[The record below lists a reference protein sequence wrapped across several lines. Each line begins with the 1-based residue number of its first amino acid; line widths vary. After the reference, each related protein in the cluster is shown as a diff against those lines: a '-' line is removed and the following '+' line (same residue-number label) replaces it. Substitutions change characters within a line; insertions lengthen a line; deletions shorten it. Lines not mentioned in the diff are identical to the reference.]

1 MRKRFLPLLA
11 LVALA
16 SCTQNEMD
24 LKESNDQVPIMLG
37 ANALSVDASTVT
49 RAPFEGK
56 IGDDS
61 QTLTAMVLASKTNTS
76 YVTLYAKGCMTFTD
90 ETTDVG
96 YITATSP
103 APAVAFT
110 GNSYYPADGSKLYFS
125 ALYPADDTK
134 WSVAVTAATYTF
146 DGCTDIMA
154 AAQVNADK
162 TAHAA
167 TVAPDPVTAST
178 IPAFAFKHLLT
189 KLNLKFKAEDQAAI
203 DAWGKI
209 SKIELIKAGANSN
222 VNTKV
227 EVDLINGTAATASAF
242 ATGASTFKCYG
253 LTEVAAT
260 APASGMVKVY
270 TDTEY
275 ASQTYDLT
283 TTAAYQAYTL
293 AAPIMADGTAD
304 YTFKIYAANAQGGSM
319 EVPVDL
325 KRTVSGTTTL
335 FTGDTQGK
343 AFDITL
349 LFKAK
354 TITATAAVTG
364 WNVDNIDNDD
374 TVIE

>member
-24 LKESNDQVPIMLG
+24 LKEANNGQVPIMLG
-37 ANALSVDASTVT
+37 ANALSIDASSVT
-49 RAPFEGK
+49 RTPFEGT
-56 IGDDS
+56 IGAGNN
-61 QTLTAMVLASKTNTS
+61 LTAMVLASKTTNS
-76 YVTLYAKGCMTFTD
+76 YVTRYAEGCMTFTD
-90 ETTDVG
+90 ETTDVE
-96 YITATSP
+96 YITDNTTT
-103 APAVAFT
+103 PAVAFD
-110 GNSYYPADGSKLYFS
+110 GDSYYPANGDMLYFV
-125 ALYPADDTK
+125 ALYPAK
-134 WSVAVTAATYTF
+134 LNPATAAGWVVNTNTSEYTF
-146 DGCTDIMA
+146 DGCTDVMA
-154 AAQVNADK
+154 AAQVSGDK

-167 TVAPDPVTAST
+167 ATTPTPVTST
-178 IPAFAFKHLLT
+178 IPTFAFNHLLT
-189 KLNLKFKAEDQAAI
+189 KLNLKFKADDQAAI

-209 SKIELIKAGANSN
+209 SKIELIKAGGNNS

-227 EVDLINGTAATASAF
+227 TVTLLNGTATTPSAF
-242 ATGASTFKCYG
+242 SMGTTTFKCYG
-253 LTEVAAT
+253 LTED
-260 APASGMVKVY
+260 ASNVKTY

-275 ASQTYDLT
+275 VTQTYDLT
-283 TTAAYQAYTL
+283 TTSTYQAYTL
-293 AAPIMADGTAD
+293 AAPIIADGSED
-304 YTFKIYAANAQGGSM
+304 YTFKVYAANAQGGSM

-354 TITATAAVTG
+354 TITAIAAVTG
-364 WNVDNIDNDD
+364 WNVTDIDNDD